1 MTVLSQSKGQSL
13 IETAVALPVLL
24 LLLAGSYVCCRSAF
38 LLSAAESAAHAE
50 MLRAGRGLPGLE
62 RKMSESIAEDRNIVA
77 IRSDTNGKSR
87 LLPSPFPSLAGRTIA
102 SSDIRKRWEEAG
114 GYADLPALRSSRTA
128 EGSVDCWG
136 MQTDSGKKVRVLVGG
151 YVATGILR

>member
-1 MTVLSQSKGQSL
+1 MTLLFQSKGQSL
-13 IETAVALPVLL
+13 VETAVALPVLL
-24 LLLAGSYVCCRSAF
+24 LLLAGAYVCCRSVF
-38 LLSAAESAAHAE
+38 LVSAAESAAHAE

-62 RKMSESIAEDRNIVA
+62 RKMSESIAADRNIVA

-87 LLPSPFPSLAGRTIA
+87 LLPSPFPSLAGRTKA
-102 SSDIRKRWEEAG
+102 FAEIRKRWEEAG
-114 GYADLPALRSSRTA
+114 GYADLPALQTSRAA

-136 MQTDSGKKVRVLVGG
+136 KQTASGKRVRGLVGV